1 MDRLEAMTI
10 FVTVAETGSFTAAG
24 RRLGV
29 PLPTVSRKVADLEK
43 HLACNLLTRSTRRL
57 GLSEAGK
64 DYLAS
69 CKRILDE
76 VGAAER
82 KAAGEYL
89 SPRGELVI
97 AAPVGFGRLYVG
109 PVVSAFLATYPEIDI
124 RLLLSD
130 RNAHLLDDH
139 IDLAVRI
146 GSLPD
151 TTLIATQV
159 GSVRRIVCGSPS
171 YFAAHGVP
179 QQPAELSSHACIT
192 FDALGSSTNWAF
204 DARGRGG
211 TSIPVRSR
219 LFVNTAEAALDAA
232 TAGLGVTRVLSYQ
245 AARPIAAGELRLV
258 LEPYEPAPIPVSILY
273 PRQGLVPR
281 KTRSFID
288 FAVPRLKA
296 SLKGMVPRSRGS
308 TPRRPRSSVI
318 PEYP

>member
-1 MDRLEAMTI
+1 MDRLEGMTI
-10 FVTVAETGSFTAAG
+10 FVAVAETGSFTAAG

-29 PLPTVSRKVADLEK
+29 PLPTVSRKVADLEE

-57 GLSEAGK
+57 DLTEAGK

-69 CKRILDE
+69 CKHILEE

-97 AAPVGFGRLYVG
+97 AAPVVFGRLHVG

-130 RNAHLLDDH
+130 RNAQLLDDH
-139 IDLAVRI
+139 IDLALRI
-146 GSLPD
+146 GNLPD

-159 GSVRRIVCGSPS
+159 GSVRPVVCGSPG

-179 QQPAELSSHACIT
+179 KKPAELSSHACIT
-192 FDALGSSTNWAF
+192 FDVFGSSTSWAF
-204 DARGRGG
+204 DAQGRGG
-211 TSIPVRSR
+211 TSVPVHSR
-219 LFVNTAEAALDAA
+219 LSVNTAEAALDAA

-245 AARPIAAGELRLV
+245 AVRAVADGKLRLV
-258 LEPYEPAPIPVSILY
+258 LEPYESAPLPVSLVY
-273 PRQGLVPR
+273 PHQRVVPR

-288 FAVPRLKA
+288 FAIPRLRA
-296 SLKGMVPRSRGS
+296 SLKSMAQRSRG
-308 TPRRPRSSVI
+308 RH
-318 PEYP
+318 